1 MPKLKLVKTLLLPG
15 NNKYEIYA
23 RNEYSNVEQII
34 HYKLRSCKNEQGQDG
49 MSEAQQV
56 IYNPLFPI
64 PDDRNYASVSN
75 IDDYLVDC

>member
-23 RNEYSNVEQII
+23 RNKYSNVEQII

-49 MSEAQQV
+49 MSEAQWV
-56 IYNPLFPI
+56 IYNPLFPL

>member
-1 MPKLKLVKTLLLPG
+1 MSHVKLVKTLLLPG

-23 RNEYSNVEQII
+23 KNENGNVERII

-49 MSEAQQV
+49 MSEAQWV
-56 IYNPLFPI
+56 IYNPLFPL

-75 IDDYLVDC
+75 IDGYLTEY

>member
-49 MSEAQQV
+49 MSEAQ
-56 IYNPLFPI
+56 
-64 PDDRNYASVSN
+64 
-75 IDDYLVDC
+75 